1 MLVFLYLVLVK
12 SYHGQKHDLF
22 WRQNIYNLRK
32 SFILYGHTYCSI
44 TISIQEFQYY
54 KVNIQVPHLYISTE
68 HSKEDE
74 LPKFRSYQNVFNN
87 TAIISFSPSVST
99 DPVFLNTQ
107 PVDTS
112 EDGLQIISGFT
123 TPWFTIHIVTLTFGR
138 SSSNR
143 LPMWCLVL
151 KLKDILRWNLLFC
164 LIFQLEC
171 IYMLL
176 LK

>member
-1 MLVFLYLVLVK
+1 MDKNTIYFR
-12 SYHGQKHDLF
+12 G
-22 WRQNIYNLRK
+22 QNIYNLRK
-32 SFILYGHTYCSI
+32 SSILYGHTYCRI
-44 TISIQEFQYY
+44 TISIQEFQFY
-54 KVNIQVPHLYISTE
+54 KELNIQVPHLYISTE

-112 EDGLQIISGFT
+112 EDGLQIISDFT

-151 KLKDILRWNLLFC
+151 KLKDI
-164 LIFQLEC
+164 
-171 IYMLL
+171 
-176 LK
+176 